1 MAAVAVRMAPTKMVR
16 ATAMADPQ
24 SVTSGPHYAAKAGA
38 DVLPLTRRSLI
49 AGASALL
56 LSGAGLAWADHVST
70 RRSVVY
76 WTAKD
81 CAVCKSW
88 ERIKKKPFLR
98 NLDRAGIRFIT
109 VEKNSTRDQ
118 WAVNDKDHPFLA
130 EMISASTA
138 PMVLPAFSWFYQE
151 EEIVR
156 DIGWKY
162 EKWDS
167 HSAQRIKELLS
178 LTE

>member
-1 MAAVAVRMAPTKMVR
+1 MEKVPGLTQKILY
-16 ATAMADPQ
+16 P
-24 SVTSGPHYAAKAGA
+24 VT
-38 DVLPLTRRSLI
+38 
-49 AGASALL
+49 LL
-56 LSGAGLAWADHVST
+56 AELGLGG
-70 RRSVVY
+70 
-76 WTAKD
+76 
-81 CAVCKSW
+81 
-88 ERIKKKPFLR
+88 L
-98 NLDRAGIRFIT
+98 
-109 VEKNSTRDQ
+109 
-118 WAVNDKDHPFLA
+118 HPFLA

>member
-1 MAAVAVRMAPTKMVR
+1 M
-16 ATAMADPQ
+16 
-24 SVTSGPHYAAKAGA
+24 
-38 DVLPLTRRSLI
+38 
-49 AGASALL
+49 
-56 LSGAGLAWADHVST
+56 
-70 RRSVVY
+70 
-76 WTAKD
+76 
-81 CAVCKSW
+81 
-88 ERIKKKPFLR
+88 
-98 NLDRAGIRFIT
+98 
-109 VEKNSTRDQ
+109 
-118 WAVNDKDHPFLA
+118 NDTDHPFLA

-178 LTE
+178 LTD